1 MNPQSNAVRAGISR
15 SWIEFRASF
24 TNPQEVVV
32 GYMMMPVIFLGLGLI
47 IGDGSDEMGVD
58 FSAAMLVG
66 GVSLVIAINGVATV
80 AQVLATEREDGTL
93 LRAKSTPYGM
103 TGYVVAKVGHIVM
116 MSAFSLLLLLVPA
129 VFLFD
134 GFSPQGIFGV
144 VTLVWVCLLGLLA
157 LAPVGAIL
165 GSLITSPK
173 NGVGL
178 AMLPVI
184 ILFMISGVNIPLEF
198 MPGWVQVIALIFP
211 IYWVGHGVRAAVFPP
226 EATDLE
232 LFGVWQ
238 LPLAAGVLA
247 LWALVGFLIARP
259 LLRRMARRTSG
270 SRVQAA
276 REEAAK
282 RAY

>member
-93 LRAKSTPYGM
+93 LRAKSTPHGM

-134 GFSPQGIFGV
+134 GFSPQGIFGM
-144 VTLVWVCLLGLLA
+144 VTLLWVCLLGLLA

-165 GSLITSPK
+165 GSLITNPK

-198 MPGWVQVIALIFP
+198 MPGWVQVIALTFP

-247 LWALVGFLIARP
+247 LWALVGFLVARP
-259 LLRRMARRTSG
+259 LLQRMARRTSG